1 MTPLALRIALI
12 HLRARGRQTLVS
24 LLGVATGVGFS
35 IAMAALMQG
44 SQLDF
49 INKIIDATPH
59 IMIKDE
65 FRNPAEQPAARR
77 FAAGAVALE
86 GAKPTEELRGIKGA
100 GRTVTQLEAMPGL
113 VVAPILRGQVVIR
126 YFGKDEAAAIVG
138 IDPERHR
145 RVSQLAGDI
154 RDGRLEDLH
163 TAANGLIMGDGLA
176 RKLGAGMGD
185 TVTVSSPVGVVFKMK
200 IVALFHTG
208 VISLDEGEVY
218 ALLKKVQVLQDRQ
231 NVVNRIYVK
240 TDDVYAAFDRARA
253 IEARFGYRAE
263 SWDEANQDILEALK
277 VRNVIMYTVVAAILL
292 VAGMGIFNV
301 VSTITFEKLRDIAI
315 LKSMGFREADIRAI
329 FVLQGLIAGTAGSV
343 LGWAL
348 GFGLCQIM
356 STIEFKVRF
365 ATDLTQLPLYYSPWH
380 YAIATVF
387 AMTAAGL
394 AAYIPARRAAR
405 VDPVDIIR
413 GAA

>member
-1 MTPLALRIALI
+1 MPLVLSIALT
-12 HLRARGRQTLVS
+12 HLRARTRQSLVS

-59 IMIKDE
+59 ITIKDE
-65 FRNPAEQPAARR
+65 FREADEQPAERR
-77 FAAGAVALE
+77 FATGAVAVE
-86 GAKPTEELRGIKGA
+86 GAKPTEEVRGIKGA
-100 GRTVTQLEAMPGL
+100 RQKLAQLEELPDLAVSP
-113 VVAPILRGQVVIR
+113 VLRGQVVIR
-126 YFGKDEAAAIVG
+126 YFGKDEAAAIAG
-138 IDPERHR
+138 IEPERHV
-145 RVSQLAGDI
+145 RVSQLAEDI
-154 RDGRLEDLH
+154 REGRLEDLH
-163 TAANGLIMGDGLA
+163 TAANGLVMGDGLA
-176 RKLGAGMGD
+176 RKLAVKLGD

-200 IVALFHTG
+200 VVALFHTG

-218 ALLKKVQVLQDRQ
+218 ALLKKVQVLQDRP
-231 NVVNRIYVK
+231 NVINRLLVK
-240 TDDVYAAFDRARA
+240 TGDVYGAFAQAREF
-253 IEARFGYRAE
+253 EARFGYRAE
-263 SWDEANQDILEALK
+263 SWDEANQDILEALQI
-277 VRNVIMYTVVAAILL
+277 RNVIMYTVVAAILL

-315 LKSMGFREADIRAI
+315 LKSIGFSERDIRWI
-329 FVLQGLIAGTAGSV
+329 FVLQGLIAGSVGSI
-343 LGWAL
+343 LGWGL
-348 GFGLCQIM
+348 GFGLCRIM
-356 STIEFKVRF
+356 SNIEFKVRF
-365 ATDLTQLPLYYSPWH
+365 ATEITQLPLYYSPWH

-394 AAYIPARRAAR
+394 AAYFPARRAAR

>member
-1 MTPLALRIALI
+1 MPLVLRIALT
-12 HLRARGRQTLVS
+12 HLRARTRQTLVS

-59 IMIKDE
+59 IPVKDE
-65 FRNPAEQPAARR
+65 FRHPDEQPAARR
-77 FAAGAVALE
+77 FPDAAVAIV

-100 GRTVTQLEAMPGL
+100 RRKLAILEDQPDLAVSP
-113 VVAPILRGQVVIR
+113 VLRGQVVIR
-126 YFGKDEAAAIVG
+126 YFGKDEAAAIAG
-138 IDPERHR
+138 IEPDRHR

-154 RDGRLEDLH
+154 REGRLDDLH
-163 TAANGLIMGDGLA
+163 AAANGLIVGDGLA
-176 RKLGAGMGD
+176 RKLGAKLGD

-231 NVVNRIYVK
+231 NVINRLYVK
-240 TDDVYAAFDRARA
+240 TGDVYGAFARARD
-253 IEARFGYRAE
+253 IEARFGYLAE
-263 SWDEANQDILEALK
+263 SWDEANQDILEALQ

-315 LKSMGFREADIRAI
+315 LKSMGFSERDIRWI
-329 FVLQGLIAGTAGSV
+329 FVLQGLIAGTAGSI
-343 LGWAL
+343 LGWGL
-348 GFGLCQIM
+348 GFGLCRIM
-356 STIEFKVRF
+356 EGIEFKVRF
-365 ATDLTQLPLYYSPWH
+365 ATEMTQLPLYYSPWH
-380 YAIATVF
+380 YLIATVF
-387 AMTAAGL
+387 AVTAAAL
-394 AAYIPARRAAR
+394 AAFFPARRAAR
-405 VDPVDIIR
+405 VDPVEIIR